1 MRPTNHTVSL
11 VGQAGNIAR
20 LISLKGTGHLPASTE
35 SKAMLPSERR
45 TAASLALIY
54 MVRMLGLFIILPVFA
69 LFAGDFEGSTP
80 FLMGLALGIY
90 GLLQAALQIPVG
102 LLSDRI
108 GRKKTITMGLAL
120 MAIGSVVAAMS
131 DTIYGVIL
139 GRALQGSGA
148 ITAALMALAADLTRE
163 EQRTKMMALLGA
175 SIGLSF
181 IIALMLGPILIKVF
195 SISMLFWF
203 TGGASILA
211 MIILHTAVPNPVT
224 SGFRAD
230 TSANLATI
238 GQLFAHPQLRRLNL
252 SIFFL
257 HMLITASFVA
267 VPVLL
272 LNGGMEK
279 TDHWQ
284 VYLGAMLISLV
295 VMIPMIIVAER
306 YRLMRWILLASVLGL
321 LLTQL
326 LFASFSD
333 TLLAVLIGVV
343 LFFSFLNTLE
353 SLLPS
358 LVSRIAPAGSRGGAS
373 GIYASSQFLGAFVGG
388 AGGGWLLGVA
398 GFSGLF
404 IGLAFGCLC
413 WFLLLYKFEPPL
425 KLTTH
430 RHKLSTEEQKLGS
443 TFLAE
448 LQNLPGVEEVFLSPE
463 EGVAYMKVDKTRYQP
478 AEERSRTPC

>member
-1 MRPTNHTVSL
+1 MRPTNRTASL
-11 VGQAGNIAR
+11 VGQAANIAR
-20 LISLKGTGHLPASTE
+20 LMSLKGTGHLPASPE
-35 SKAMLPSERR
+35 SSAMLPVERR

-69 LFAGDFEGSTP
+69 LFAADFEYSTP

-90 GLLQAALQIPVG
+90 GLLQAVLQIPFG

-108 GRKKTITMGLAL
+108 GRKRTITIGLAL

-148 ITAALMALAADLTRE
+148 IAAALMALAADLTRD
-163 EQRTKMMALLGA
+163 EQRTKMMAMLGA

-181 IIALMLGPILIKVF
+181 IIALLLGPLLINVF

-203 TGGASILA
+203 TGATSILA
-211 MIILHTAVPNPVT
+211 MILLHTAVPDPAV
-224 SGFRAD
+224 SGYRAD
-230 TSANLATI
+230 TSAKVSTL
-238 GQLFAHPQLRRLNL
+238 GQLFGHPQLRRLNA

-257 HMLITASFVA
+257 HMMITASFVA
-267 VPVLL
+267 VPVML

-279 TDHWQ
+279 TEHWQ
-284 VYLGAMLISLV
+284 AYVPAMLISV
-295 VMIPMIIVAER
+295 FFMVPMIIVAER
-306 YRLMRWILLASVLGL
+306 YKRMRQVLLVCVVGM
-321 LLTQL
+321 LLTQV
-326 LFASFSD
+326 LFAFVPNA
-333 TLLAVLIGVV
+333 LAMLVLAVV
-343 LFFSFLNTLE
+343 LFFCFLNTLE

-388 AGGGWLLGVA
+388 AGGGWLLGAA
-398 GFSGLF
+398 GFTGLF
-404 IGLAFGCLC
+404 IGLAIVCVLWLVVMFG
-413 WFLLLYKFEPPL
+413 FEPP
-425 KLTTH
+425 KAWVTK
-430 RHKLSTEEQKLGS
+430 RHKLSAEEQKQGA
-443 TFLAE
+443 TFVTK

-463 EGVAYMKVDKTRYQP
+463 EGVAYLKVDKQLFQP
-478 AEERSRTPC
+478 IDV

>member
-1 MRPTNHTVSL
+1 
-11 VGQAGNIAR
+11 
-20 LISLKGTGHLPASTE
+20 
-35 SKAMLPSERR
+35 MLPSERR

-69 LFAGDFEGSTP
+69 LFAADFENSTP

-90 GLLQAALQIPVG
+90 GLLQAALQIPFG

-108 GRKKTITMGLAL
+108 GRKKTITLGLAL

-148 ITAALMALAADLTRE
+148 ITAALMALAADLSRE

-181 IIALMLGPILIKVF
+181 IIALILGPVLINVL

-203 TGGASILA
+203 TGATSIVA
-211 MIILHTAVPNPVT
+211 MVILHTAVPNPDT

-230 TSANLATI
+230 TSANIASL
-238 GQLFAHPQLRRLNL
+238 GELFAHRQLRQLNV

-267 VPVLL
+267 VPVML

-279 TDHWQ
+279 TAHWQ
-284 VYLGAMLISLV
+284 VYLLAMGLSLLIMV
-295 VMIPMIIVAER
+295 PMIIVAER
-306 YRLMRWILLASVLGL
+306 YRRMRVVLLASVLGL
-321 LLTQL
+321 LITQM
-326 LFASFSD
+326 LFASLPQ
-333 TLLAVLIGVV
+333 TLFAVMVGVV

-373 GIYASSQFLGAFVGG
+373 GIYASCQFLGAFVGG

-398 GFSGLF
+398 GFGGLF
-404 IGLAFGCLC
+404 IGLACACALWFALLFG
-413 WFLLLYKFEPPL
+413 FEAPRAL
-425 KLTTH
+425 VTKRRKLT
-430 RHKLSTEEQKLGS
+430 KAEQLRGAQFV
-443 TFLAE
+443 TE
-448 LQNLPGVEEVFLSPE
+448 LQDLPGVEEVFVSAD
-463 EGVAYMKVDKTRYQP
+463 EGVAYMKVDKHLFQQD
-478 AEERSRTPC
+478 SG